1 MQIMDDTFPTNPVS
15 KKLGLW
21 LSVSTILLAL
31 VICAQSADP
40 IAPVSK
46 VQEVPLAL
54 VFDGLPAAASAI
66 MAPVGLGFI
75 NDLDWK
81 AVNSKIEVKSEKVDT
96 WRIKPVSLPPPVS
109 QTKAKADNKPQKKA
123 KPVRGKK
130 AERLFQPL
138 ILRAARRHQVDPAW
152 VQAIIMAESSFNPNA
167 VSNRGAVGL
176 MQLMPA
182 TAKALGV
189 KDAFN
194 PEQNINGGV
203 FYFKKLLKEFRGNV
217 RLALA
222 AYNAG
227 SRIVRKYQDV
237 PPFKTT
243 RAYVKKVFEYYWHY
257 KQLLAVDD
265 DTA

>member
-1 MQIMDDTFPTNPVS
+1 MDDTFSENPVS

-21 LSVSTILLAL
+21 LSVSAIVLAL

-40 IAPVSK
+40 IAPVPE

-54 VFDGLPAAASAI
+54 IFDGLPAAAPVI
-66 MAPVGLGFI
+66 MVPDGPGFI
-75 NDLDWK
+75 NDLERKEVD
-81 AVNSKIEVKSEKVDT
+81 SKSELKSEKADRLRT
-96 WRIKPVSLPPPVS
+96 KPVLLPPPLPEN
-109 QTKAKADNKPQKKA
+109 KAKAVNKPQKKVI
-123 KPVRGKK
+123 PVRGKK
-130 AERLFQPL
+130 AERLFRPL

-189 KDAFN
+189 EDAFN

-203 FYFKKLLKEFRGNV
+203 LYFKKLLKEFRGNV

-227 SRIVRKYQDV
+227 TRIVRKYQDV

-257 KQLLAVDD
+257 KQLLVVDD